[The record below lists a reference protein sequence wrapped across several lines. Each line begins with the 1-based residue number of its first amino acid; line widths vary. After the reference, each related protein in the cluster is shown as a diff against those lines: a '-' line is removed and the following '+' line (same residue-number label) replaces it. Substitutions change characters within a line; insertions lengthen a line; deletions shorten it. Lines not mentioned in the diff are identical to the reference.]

1 MTLTRTT
8 LWIAVLTL
16 ALEGLRAFP
25 SEADS
30 RARTVCEPVHWLTA
44 AATALSSAMNDR
56 GRLGAAPILPW
67 RNDAHASCVRVAE
80 RFFRALS

>member
-1 MTLTRTT
+1 MTLTRTA

-16 ALEGLRAFP
+16 AVEGLRAFP
-25 SEADS
+25 VEADS

-44 AATALSSAMNDR
+44 AATALSSAMDDR
-56 GRLGAAPILPW
+56 G
-67 RNDAHASCVRVAE
+67 ASCVHVAE